1 MLGTVSSRIVGTI
14 GMALAIVVATTPS
27 AAKSPQRSHAR
38 RNPTPAV
45 TSRPK
50 PSDGINAGANPAPA
64 RNAPRDSADAFERLP
79 AITIANR
86 NSKQSL
92 TTRLYAGAGEID
104 ESAAARLDAVCADT
118 RDPKQPKI
126 THIDRRL
133 LQLIFRTAYHF
144 QAARIEI
151 TSAYRMPGRKREG
164 LHALG
169 RAIDFSIPGVSPE
182 ALASY
187 LRTLPRV
194 GVGVYTHPRTR
205 FVHLDVRVRSYH
217 WLDASPPG
225 RSWRGMAI
233 GDKSLPVR
241 DARYQKEDDWPE
253 GLPAPSD

>member
-1 MLGTVSSRIVGTI
+1 MLAAMSSRLVGSI
-14 GMALAIVVATTPS
+14 CLALAIVVATIPG
-27 AAKSPQRSHAR
+27 AAKSRQRGHVR
-38 RNPTPAV
+38 RNSNPAT
-45 TSRPK
+45 TSSPA
-50 PSDGINAGANPAPA
+50 PVEGINADANPAPGW
-64 RNAPRDSADAFERLP
+64 RREPNSADPFERLP

-92 TTRLYAGAGEID
+92 TTRLYASAGQID

-133 LQLIFRTAYHF
+133 LQLVFRTAYHF
-144 QAARIEI
+144 QASHIEI

-169 RAIDFSIPGVSPE
+169 RAIDFSILGVSAE

-194 GVGVYTHPRTR
+194 GVGIYTHPRTR
-205 FVHLDVRVRSYH
+205 FVHLDVRERSYH

-225 RSWRGMAI
+225 RSWRGMSI
-233 GDKSLPVR
+233 GNKSLPVR
-241 DARYQKEDDWPE
+241 DAGYRREDDWPE
-253 GLPAPSD
+253 GLPAPTD